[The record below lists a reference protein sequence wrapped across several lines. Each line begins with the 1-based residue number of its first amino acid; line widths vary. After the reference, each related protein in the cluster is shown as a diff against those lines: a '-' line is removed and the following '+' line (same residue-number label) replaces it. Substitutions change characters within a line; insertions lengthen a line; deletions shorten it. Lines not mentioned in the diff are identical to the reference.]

1 MRVDLKCRCGAGVTV
16 EANGIYE
23 QGRAEIM
30 VENWQREHG
39 PCFSFAMREMERD
52 LADYRET
59 QAMSGRTTKAFLAT
73 LRPECERDAQPS
85 RFSGEPL

>member
-1 MRVDLKCRCGAGVTV
+1 MRVDLKCRCGASVVV

-39 PCFSFAMREMERD
+39 RCFSFAMRETERD

-59 QAMSGRTTKAFLAT
+59 QAMIGRTTKAFLAK
-73 LRPECERDAQPS
+73 LPPDPARDCQPA
-85 RFSGEPL
+85 RFSEGA